1 MHVVL
6 NQPENVE
13 LARYYI
19 KTLREVKE
27 KKTFRMCVMVFKVV
41 SLFLFDLPLLEETC
55 LVSLSQS
62 VILMGN
68 IFFMFIDC
76 FSGFNVLFELHFL
89 GLVCCTKCSFML
101 YCLLCRMIPNN
112 HLEVAYV

>member
-41 SLFLFDLPLLEETC
+41 NHYFC
-55 LVSLSQS
+55 L
-62 VILMGN
+62 IYH
-68 IFFMFIDC
+68 C
-76 FSGFNVLFELHFL
+76 
-89 GLVCCTKCSFML
+89 
-101 YCLLCRMIPNN
+101 
-112 HLEVAYV
+112 